1 MSPKHLVFAVVLASL
16 WVANV
21 SAQVTSPTASPST
34 STASDKA
41 GASST
46 GANSPNGTTDPNAVA
61 PTMDVSGAFP
71 LQGTPSTG
79 SDATSPPPV
88 PGSPPTAP
96 R

>member
-1 MSPKHLVFAVVLASL
+1 MSPKHFVFAVVLAGL

-21 SAQVTSPTASPST
+21 SAQVKSPTASPST
-34 STASDKA
+34 STASDKPA
-41 GASST
+41 ASS
-46 GANSPNGTTDPNAVA
+46 SPSSPSGKTDPNAVV
-61 PTMDVSGAFP
+61 PTMDVGAAFP